1 MKLPHVTKLPVDG
14 AAMPTVALAP
24 LSPAERADA
33 ERLIQL
39 ALQEDLG
46 ERGDLTSQVLIPPEA
61 RGCVQIVARRAGV
74 VAGLPVVKLVFEQL
88 EGRVQLDVRTSDGAA
103 VAPGAVIAELS
114 GPVQSLLTG
123 ERTALN
129 FLTHLSG
136 VASLTRQFV
145 EAVAGTRAVILDTR
159 KTLPGYRRLQK
170 YAVRCGGGCNHRLG
184 LFDAVLIK
192 DNHLAAWATDPA
204 HTLAEAV
211 RAARSRVP
219 PDVTVEIEVD
229 SLTQL
234 RQVLPAEP
242 DIVLLDNMSASDM
255 REAVAL
261 RNQLAPGV
269 LLEAS
274 GGVTL
279 ATVRSIAETGVER
292 ISVGTLTH
300 SAPALDLA
308 FDWR

>member
-1 MKLPHVTKLPVDG
+1 MSTVDLPQ
-14 AAMPTVALAP
+14 
-24 LSPAERADA
+24 LSPAERTDAD
-33 ERLIQL
+33 RLIRL
-39 ALQEDLG
+39 ALEEDLG
-46 ERGDLTSQVLIPPEA
+46 TSGDITSTTLIPA
-61 RGCVQIVARRAGV
+61 DAQGAVQIAARRAGV
-74 VAGLPVVKLVFEQL
+74 LAGLPLVALVFEQL
-88 EGRVQLDVRTSDGAA
+88 DPSVQLEIRASDGT
-103 VAPGAVIAELS
+103 VVRPGAVIAELS
-114 GPVQSLLTG
+114 GPVRSLLTG

-136 VASLTRQFV
+136 IASLTRQFV
-145 EAVAGTRAVILDTR
+145 DAVAGTRAVILDTR

-170 YAVRCGGGCNHRLG
+170 YAVRCGGGRNHRQG

-192 DNHLAAWATDPA
+192 DNHLAAWSTDPA
-204 HTLAEAV
+204 HTLADAI

-219 PDVTVEIEVD
+219 SDVTVEIEVD

-234 RQVLPAEP
+234 REALPAGP
-242 DIVLLDNMSASDM
+242 DMVLLDNMPPPEM

-261 RNQLAPGV
+261 RNQMAPGV

-279 ATVRSIAETGVER
+279 ANVRSIAETGVER

>member
-1 MKLPHVTKLPVDG
+1 MS
-14 AAMPTVALAP
+14 TVALPP

-33 ERLIQL
+33 ARLIQL
-39 ALQEDLG
+39 ALEEDLG
-46 ERGDLTSQVLIPPEA
+46 TGGDITSRVLIPA
-61 RGCVQIVARRAGV
+61 AAHGAVQIVSRRAGV
-74 VAGLPVVKLVFEQL
+74 VAGLPIAALVFEQVDP
-88 EGRVQLDVRTSDGAA
+88 RVAWEVHVEDGTA
-103 VAPGAVIAELS
+103 VQPGEVIADLS
-114 GPVQSLLTG
+114 GPVRSLLTG

-136 VASLTRQFV
+136 IASLTRQFV
-145 EAVAGTRAVILDTR
+145 DAVAGTPAIILDTR

-170 YAVRCGGGCNHRLG
+170 YAVRCGGGHNHRLG

-192 DNHLAAWATDPA
+192 DNHLAAWSSDPA
-204 HTLAEAV
+204 HTLADAIRV
-211 RAARSRVP
+211 ARSRVP
-219 PDVTVEIEVD
+219 SDVTVEIEVD
-229 SLTQL
+229 SLAQF
-234 RQVLPAEP
+234 REALPAGP
-242 DIVLLDNMSASDM
+242 DIVLLDNMPPPQM

-279 ATVRSIAETGVER
+279 PTVRSIAETGVER

-308 FDWR
+308 FDWRR

>member
-1 MKLPHVTKLPVDG
+1 MSTVDLPQL
-14 AAMPTVALAP
+14 L
-24 LSPAERADA
+24 PAERTDA
-33 ERLIQL
+33 ERLIRL
-39 ALQEDLG
+39 ALEEDLG
-46 ERGDLTSQVLIPPEA
+46 TAGDITSTTLIPA
-61 RGCVQIVARRAGV
+61 DAQGAVQITARRAGV
-74 VAGLPVVKLVFEQL
+74 LAGLPLVALVFEQL
-88 EGRVQLDVRTSDGAA
+88 DPSVQLEIRASDGTA
-103 VAPGAVIAELS
+103 VRPGAVIAELS
-114 GPVQSLLTG
+114 GPVRSLLTG

-136 VASLTRQFV
+136 IASLTRQFV
-145 EAVAGTRAVILDTR
+145 DAVAGTRAVILDTR

-170 YAVRCGGGCNHRLG
+170 YAVRCGGGRNHRQG

-192 DNHLAAWATDPA
+192 DNHLAAWSTDPA
-204 HTLAEAV
+204 HTLADAI

-219 PDVTVEIEVD
+219 SDVTVEIEVD

-234 RQVLPAEP
+234 REALPAGP
-242 DIVLLDNMSASDM
+242 DMVLLDNMPPPEM

-261 RNQLAPGV
+261 RNQMAPGV

-279 ATVRSIAETGVER
+279 ANVRSIAETGVER